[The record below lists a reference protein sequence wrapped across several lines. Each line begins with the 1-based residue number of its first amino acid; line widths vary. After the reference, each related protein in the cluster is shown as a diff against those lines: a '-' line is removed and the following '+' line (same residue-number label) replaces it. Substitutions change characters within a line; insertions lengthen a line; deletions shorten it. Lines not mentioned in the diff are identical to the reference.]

1 MNADAISG
9 RMTKNRGSFPLAGFT
24 LVEVL
29 VVVAILAFC
38 LCGLLATYINMFFLT
53 DLTRDLTLATNAVR
67 ARMEEIKRISFASLG
82 NSTFNLT
89 DYGFP
94 SNQSIGMVQVQ
105 GNYSNYTDQ
114 LSRVRVIACF
124 ESRGRVIGEDAN
136 LNGVLDINATPSED
150 VNSNSRMDSPV
161 ELVTLIAK

>member
-9 RMTKNRGSFPLAGFT
+9 RMTKKRGNLPLAGFT

-29 VVVAILAFC
+29 FVMVILAFC

-67 ARMEEIKRISFASLG
+67 ARMEEIKRVSFASLG

-94 SNQSIGMVQVQ
+94 SNQSKGVVEVQ

-114 LSRVRVIACF
+114 LSRVRIIACF
-124 ESRGRVIGEDAN
+124 KSRGRIIGEDAD
-136 LNGVLDINATPSED
+136 LDGVFDTPGED
-150 VNSNSRMDSPV
+150 VNNNSRMDSPV
-161 ELVTLIAK
+161 EMVTLIAK